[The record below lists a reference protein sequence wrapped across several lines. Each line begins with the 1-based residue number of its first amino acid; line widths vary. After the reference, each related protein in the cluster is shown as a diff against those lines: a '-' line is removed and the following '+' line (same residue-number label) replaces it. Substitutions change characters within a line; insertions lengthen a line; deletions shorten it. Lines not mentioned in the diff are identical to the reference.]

1 MFIKQYRHRLP
12 ADYDMSIIRSRV
24 AKGGPVFDDR
34 PHLAFKAFSIEDAGL
49 MGATDNAYSS
59 LYLWFEIEAVVDFLW
74 YKGFQNVF
82 DTFGR
87 PTVETWLAIDA
98 ARGPSENAT
107 MLYREDGDMPRGQSL
122 ASLRASETDR
132 NRQAAARPGTVASV
146 VGIELAT
153 WRIARFTLCETTS
166 TDHAGHMAYQVAHLA
181 KPGLDRLS
189 T

>member
-34 PHLAFKAFSIEDAGL
+34 PDLAFKSFSIEEAGQK
-49 MGATDNAYSS
+49 GAAGNAYSS
-59 LYLWFEIEAVVDFLW
+59 LYLWFEIDAVVDFLW
-74 YKGFQNVF
+74 YQGFQNVF

-98 ARGPSENAT
+98 AKGRSDHAT
-107 MLYREDGDMPRGQSL
+107 MLYREDDDMAPSQSL
-122 ASLRASETDR
+122 ADLRASETER
-132 NRQAAARPGTVASV
+132 NRQNAARPGTVASV
-146 VGIELAT
+146 VGIELST
-153 WRIARFTLCETTS
+153 WRIARFTLTESS
-166 TDHAGHMAYQVAHLA
+166 TQDHAGQMAYQVAYLA
-181 KPGLDRLS
+181 KPGLDRLD

>member
-12 ADYDMSIIRSRV
+12 ADYDMSKIRARA

-34 PHLAFKAFSIEDAGL
+34 PHLAFKSFSIEEAGQL
-49 MGATDNAYSS
+49 GASGNAYSS
-59 LYLWFEIEAVVDFLW
+59 LYLWFDIDAVVDFMW

-98 ARGPSENAT
+98 ARGSSEHAT
-107 MLYREDGDMPRGQSL
+107 MLYREDDDMAPDQSL
-122 ASLRASETDR
+122 ADLRATETEHNQTSATR
-132 NRQAAARPGTVASV
+132 SGTVASV
-146 VGIELAT
+146 VGIDLST
-153 WRIARFTLCETTS
+153 WRIARFTLTAEPLE
-166 TDHAGHMAYQVAHLA
+166 DHGTQMAYQVAYLA
-181 KPGLDRLS
+181 KPGLNRLN

>member
-34 PHLAFKAFSIEDAGL
+34 PHLAFKSFSIEDAGQ
-49 MGATDNAYSS
+49 MGAAGNAYSS
-59 LYLWFEIEAVVDFLW
+59 LYLWFEIDAVVDFLW

-98 ARGPSENAT
+98 AKGGSQHAT
-107 MLYREDGDMPRGQSL
+107 MLYREDDDMPLDQSL
-122 ASLRASETDR
+122 ADLRALETER
-132 NRQAAARPGTVASV
+132 NRHTAARPGTVASV

-153 WRIARFTLCETTS
+153 WRIARFTLTESS
-166 TDHAGHMAYQVAHLA
+166 TQDHAGQMAYQVAYLA

>member
-34 PHLAFKAFSIEDAGL
+34 PHLAFKSFSIEENGQ
-49 MGATDNAYSS
+49 MGAVGNAYSS
-59 LYLWFEIEAVVDFLW
+59 LYLWFNIDAVVDFLW
-74 YKGFQNVF
+74 YQGFQNVF

-98 ARGPSENAT
+98 AKGQSDHAT
-107 MLYREDGDMPRGQSL
+107 MLYREDDDMPHDQPL
-122 ASLRASETDR
+122 ADLRALETER
-132 NRQAAARPGTVASV
+132 NRQNAAQPGTVASV

-153 WRIARFTLCETTS
+153 WRIARFTLRETAMQ
-166 TDHAGHMAYQVAHLA
+166 DHAGHMAYQVAYLA

>member
-34 PHLAFKAFSIEDAGL
+34 PHLAFKAFSVEDAGQ
-49 MGATDNAYSS
+49 MGATNNAYSS
-59 LYLWFEIEAVVDFLW
+59 LYLWFEIEAVADFLW

-98 ARGPSENAT
+98 ARGQSDQAT
-107 MLYREDGDMPRGQSL
+107 MLYREDADMPPDQSL
-122 ASLRASETDR
+122 ADLRTSETER
-132 NRQAAARPGTVASV
+132 NRQTAARPGTVASV

-153 WRIARFTLCETTS
+153 WRIARFTLSETVAQ
-166 TDHAGHMAYQVAHLA
+166 DHTGQKVYQVAYLA
-181 KPGLDRLS
+181 KPGLDKLS